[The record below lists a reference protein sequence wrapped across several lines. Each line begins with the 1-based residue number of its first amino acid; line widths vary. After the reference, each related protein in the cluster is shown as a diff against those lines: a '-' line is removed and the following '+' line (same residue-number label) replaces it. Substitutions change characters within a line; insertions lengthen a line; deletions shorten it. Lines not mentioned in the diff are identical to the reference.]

1 MQSLYH
7 SYFKFVPTRP
17 LPSRL
22 PGAAYFNSTAAVI
35 AGAVHVTYY
44 RGGPATHSYLDTRQT
59 HQVMPLIAGV
69 VPAAIVASVL
79 TTLETEITV
88 TQKGHVDTGENEIS
102 VKQYGHGHG

>member
-1 MQSLYH
+1 
-7 SYFKFVPTRP
+7 
-17 LPSRL
+17 
-22 PGAAYFNSTAAVI
+22 
-35 AGAVHVTYY
+35 
-44 RGGPATHSYLDTRQT
+44 
-59 HQVMPLIAGV
+59 MPLIAGV